1 MLGGAGGPGGG
12 ELEGAD
18 VSGGAAASVLE
29 EGGTAASTGIGEGA
43 PDTQG
48 GAVASELDGDDASD
62 TFGGEGVAGGS
73 EVSKQ
78 GGATI
83 IFDDTFGAAQ
93 LEKMTLA

>member
-1 MLGGAGGPGGG
+1 M
-12 ELEGAD
+12 
-18 VSGGAAASVLE
+18 E
-29 EGGTAASTGIGEGA
+29 EGGTAASTGVGEGA

-48 GAVASELDGDDASD
+48 GAVASELDGDDASN